1 MSYTDS
7 DDICT
12 DCAYPEEVPMTR
24 FSGPCNKETL
34 SVENPQTLLT
44 QPSSYTTEKIVP
56 LTGAVGKMTPTI
68 TISKEEYESLC
79 AELKS
84 KDQKLKA
91 LKNIH
96 LLIQEKDEEVSSLKE
111 RNQTYADALM
121 MSEVRHCQ
129 LLRIATRFAKDNA
142 GSDIDEKQKTSSM
155 NGSAKEISDSD
166 LKKGIEFVSHQNSE
180 MENPKG
186 DVGHTLEEDSAIL
199 DNRTHASELSEDSV
213 HEYASLETDAAS
225 VENKLPLGGFNQSNL
240 EPDLKGTA
248 DHVLNRNVSD
258 GNVQEITEQ
267 EDQAESAKQLLLN
280 PRGVPTPGYA
290 LPKKF
295 PGVSQDLVNK
305 LIRQNARL
313 KQILRQ
319 VMSSQGIGVED
330 YLVGNFN

>member
-34 SVENPQTLLT
+34 SVENLQTLLT

-142 GSDIDEKQKTSSM
+142 GSDIDKKQKTSSM

-199 DNRTHASELSEDSV
+199 D
-213 HEYASLETDAAS
+213 
-225 VENKLPLGGFNQSNL
+225 
-240 EPDLKGTA
+240 
-248 DHVLNRNVSD
+248 
-258 GNVQEITEQ
+258 
-267 EDQAESAKQLLLN
+267 
-280 PRGVPTPGYA
+280 
-290 LPKKF
+290 
-295 PGVSQDLVNK
+295 
-305 LIRQNARL
+305 
-313 KQILRQ
+313 
-319 VMSSQGIGVED
+319 
-330 YLVGNFN
+330 